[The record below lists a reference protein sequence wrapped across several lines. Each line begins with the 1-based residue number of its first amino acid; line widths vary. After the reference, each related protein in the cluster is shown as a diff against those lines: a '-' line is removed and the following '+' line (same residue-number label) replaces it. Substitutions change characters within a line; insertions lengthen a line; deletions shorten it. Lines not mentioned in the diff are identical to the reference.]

1 MASESTTPTELHE
14 RERSAAIR
22 EAQIAFD
29 RCRSSDLDRNGF
41 ARLVELRDA
50 TKGLLAVL
58 ERELPSEGSTQREQ
72 RAFAFD

>member
-1 MASESTTPTELHE
+1 MASESATPTELHE
-14 RERSAAIR
+14 RERIAAIR
-22 EAQIAFD
+22 EAQIACD

-50 TKGLLAVL
+50 TQGLLAVL
-58 ERELPSEGSTQREQ
+58 ERELPNEGPAQRDQ